1 MNNLIADFYRQN
13 EWANLALI
21 DHCRPLTDE
30 QLDDGSVTGV
40 YGSVRST
47 LLHIVGAEGAYAA
60 RLGDTDLVRH
70 ASDDP
75 WPGFDRVAE
84 YARLA
89 AASLT
94 AHAESLP
101 ADPILSRDGKDE
113 IDREVVLVQ
122 MYHHSTHHRAEICT
136 VLTQIG
142 IEPLDLSAWSWG
154 PVDGRIRPV

>member
-1 MNNLIADFYRQN
+1 MSNLIADFYRQN

-30 QLDDGSVTGV
+30 QLDDDSIAGV
-40 YGSVRST
+40 YGSIRST
-47 LLHIVGAEGAYAA
+47 LLHIVGAEGGYAA
-60 RLGDTDLVRH
+60 RLGDADLERH
-70 ASDDP
+70 GRDDP

-89 AASLT
+89 GAALSR
-94 AHAESLP
+94 HAESLP
-101 ADPILSRDGKDE
+101 APPILSRDGKNE

-142 IEPLDLSAWSWG
+142 LEPLDLSAWSWG
-154 PVDGRIRPV
+154 EADGRIRPA